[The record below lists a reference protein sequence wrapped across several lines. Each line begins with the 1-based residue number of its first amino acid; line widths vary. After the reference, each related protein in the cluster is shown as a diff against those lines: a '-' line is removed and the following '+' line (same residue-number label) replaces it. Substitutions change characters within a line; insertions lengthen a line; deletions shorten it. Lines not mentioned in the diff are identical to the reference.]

1 MQAGSS
7 GSCVGLIGPNAIL
20 QLVPVLRAHLG
31 DVRTQEICAAASL
44 KALPD
49 GTQMIPE
56 TDAARLHQ
64 TVRRL
69 EPLQADMLLQEAGER
84 TADYILA
91 HRIPRFAQII
101 LKLLPAPL
109 AARILSH
116 AIAQHA
122 WTFVGSGTFRVISP
136 WCFEIENNP
145 LNAGEADSTSAA
157 IWNAAVFE
165 RLYQILVTLPA
176 RAEAARQC
184 GGQAIQRF
192 AIRA

>member
-1 MQAGSS
+1 MREMQAGSS

-31 DVRTQEICAAASL
+31 EARAQDIYAAADLQS
-44 KALPD
+44 LPD

-56 TDAARLHQ
+56 EDAARLHQ
-64 TVRRL
+64 AVRQL
-69 EPLQADMLLQEAGER
+69 EPQRAEILLREAGER

-91 HRIPRFAQII
+91 HRIPRFAQSI
-101 LKLLPAPL
+101 LKILPAPF
-109 AARILSH
+109 AARLLAR

-145 LNAGEADSTSAA
+145 LNSGEKESPCSA

-165 RLYQILVTLPA
+165 RLYKVLVHD
-176 RAEAARQC
+176 RAAHFECYFVGSA
-184 GGQAIQRF
+184 QRF
-192 AIRA
+192 SLG

>member
-7 GSCVGLIGPNAIL
+7 GSVVGLIGPNAIL

-31 DVRTQEICAAASL
+31 DLRTHAICAAANL
-44 KALPD
+44 HALPD
-49 GTQMIPE
+49 GTQMVPE
-56 TDAARLHQ
+56 DDAARLHQ
-64 TVRRL
+64 AVRRL
-69 EPLQADMLLQEAGER
+69 EPQRADLILQEAGAR

-101 LKLLPAPL
+101 LKILPAPL
-109 AARILSH
+109 AARILAR

-145 LNAGEADSTSAA
+145 LNAGEEDSTSAA
-157 IWNAAVFE
+157 SWNAAVFE
-165 RLYQILVTLPA
+165 RLYCELVQNGTA
-176 RAEAARQC
+176 HFQWMRAGVA
-184 GGQAIQRF
+184 QRF
-192 AIRA
+192 LLSR